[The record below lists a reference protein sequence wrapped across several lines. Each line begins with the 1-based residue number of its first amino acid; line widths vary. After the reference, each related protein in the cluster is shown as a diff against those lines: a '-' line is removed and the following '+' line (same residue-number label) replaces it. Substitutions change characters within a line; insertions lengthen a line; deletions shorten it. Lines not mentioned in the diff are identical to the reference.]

1 MTTSIKLTATLST
14 ILTTAI
20 EQKKKDKSIVVT
32 TCLDSSF
39 KAIPKAQS
47 IKGDARLAYNALESA
62 YELLTEWACVTT
74 PLARH
79 AKAEKVRSRLKT
91 FLAKVF
97 EVPDSD
103 PIVIDA
109 LDVLW
114 ANIACKR
121 SQRTDKKT
129 KVTSVRETLPSK
141 VTVIKQWLFAVYYRQ
156 TTGQWIAMSNDKK
169 AANARKN
176 ENEELWAQMAA
187 NKAAFEEQKRRSEL
201 MAKIIASNPELQAQF
216 DEAIAG

>member
-1 MTTSIKLTATLST
+1 MTTSIKATLAT

-20 EQKKKDKSIVVT
+20 EQKKKDKSIVMT

-47 IKGDARLAYNALESA
+47 LKGEARLAYNALESA
-62 YELLTEWACVTT
+62 YELLTEWACLTT
-74 PLARH
+74 PMARH

-109 LDVLW
+109 IDVLW

-176 ENEELWAQMAA
+176 ENEELLAQMAA
-187 NKAAFEEQKRRSEL
+187 NKAAFEAQRRRLEEMEKIFAQNPDLQREL
-201 MAKIIASNPELQAQF
+201 DM
-216 DEAIAG
+216 AIAG